1 MVILRNTGKF
11 FVYPSIYLVSVVP
24 VTIVTLILTVFWEDT
39 ISAFLYNFEG
49 DFTPYGYLAQTL
61 SLLIIAVPAYSVL
74 SLLLYRSEGTSRP
87 LVLDHL
93 RHCVFLY
100 GLLVA
105 TATVTTISYQRQLA
119 AGYTQPVGPGTNII
133 LWVTGFAILM
143 NLSVLL
149 WRRRRFHTTSSEGT
163 V

>member
-11 FVYPSIYLVSVVP
+11 FVCPFVYLTSVVP

-39 ISAFLYNFEG
+39 ISSFLYNFEG
-49 DFTPYGYLAQTL
+49 AFTPYGYLAQTL
-61 SLLIIAVPAYSVL
+61 SLLIIAVPAYGIL

-105 TATVTTISYQRQLA
+105 TVAATTISYQRQLA
-119 AGYTQPVGPGTNII
+119 AGYTHPVGLGTNLV
-133 LWVTGFAILM
+133 LWVTGCAILM
-143 NLSVLL
+143 NLLAFL
-149 WRRRRFHTTSSEGT
+149 WRRSTSGESGDEL
-163 V
+163 